1 MKSGKR
7 VSFRIRAAELRLV
20 KQLARD
26 WGLREPQILELAVWA
41 YVLPMAPTL
50 KAPVERPANG
60 GANVRARRA
69 DRQARA

>member
-1 MKSGKR
+1 MKAGKR

-41 YVLPMAPTL
+41 YVYPMAPSL
-50 KAPVERPANG
+50 KPPVQRPEKG
-60 GANVRARRA
+60 SANVRA
-69 DRQARA
+69 